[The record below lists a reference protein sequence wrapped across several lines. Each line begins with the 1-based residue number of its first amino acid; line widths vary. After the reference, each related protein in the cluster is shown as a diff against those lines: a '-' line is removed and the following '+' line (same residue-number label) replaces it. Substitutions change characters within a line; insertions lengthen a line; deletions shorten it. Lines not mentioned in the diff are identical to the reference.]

1 MTQSDPT
8 VAMPDPDLLRL
19 HYQVSMILQESGIRE
34 RYERTV
40 WENDDNLIR
49 NIQSDGSTDLGN
61 ILSSKMLTDI

>member
-1 MTQSDPT
+1 MKQADPA
-8 VAMPDPDLLRL
+8 VAMPDPDFLRL

-34 RYERTV
+34 RYERII
-40 WENDDNLIR
+40 WENEDNLIQ

>member
-1 MTQSDPT
+1 MTHSDPA

-19 HYQVSMILQESGIRE
+19 HYQVSMILQESGIRK
-34 RYERTV
+34 RYEKTM
-40 WENDDNLIR
+40 WENEDNLAR